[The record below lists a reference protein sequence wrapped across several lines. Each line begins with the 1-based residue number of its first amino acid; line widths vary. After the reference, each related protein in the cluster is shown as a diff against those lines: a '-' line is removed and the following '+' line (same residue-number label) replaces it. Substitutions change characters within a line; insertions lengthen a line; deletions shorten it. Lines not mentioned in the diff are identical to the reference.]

1 MTATAAPGE
10 QAEDRVPATDTDSGK
25 TAAYLQQLAWM
36 EQEIKAAMLALATNS
51 VQALEL
57 SLAKQEVL
65 CISLTRLVSF
75 FSTPDL
81 DGSLLQ
87 QVKEATISL
96 NSLNKTYSALLCQ
109 SQASTTLFYKLCLSY
124 QGSNANQTITAATPN
139 CTLEA

>member
-1 MTATAAPGE
+1 MTATAVADERAG
-10 QAEDRVPATDTDSGK
+10 DWVPATDTGTGRS
-25 TAAYLQQLAWM
+25 AAYLQQLTWM
-36 EQEIKAAMLALATNS
+36 EQEIKTAMLAVATNS

-57 SLAKQEVL
+57 SLTKQEVL
-65 CISLTRLVSF
+65 CISLTRLVSS

-81 DGSLLQ
+81 DGSILQ

-96 NSLNKTYSALLCQ
+96 SSLNKTYSALLRQ

-124 QGSNANQTITAATPN
+124 RGSDANQTLAAATPN